1 MRIILMD
8 GDCSIC
14 QGSVQFIM
22 KRDQGKFYFASLQ
35 SEIGQHLVKQHQ
47 LEHVDSVILIDDN
60 RAYIY
65 SSAVLKITR
74 KLGFP
79 WKVFSIFSIIPAI
92 IRNPVYHIIA
102 KNRHRFKS
110 KKTECPLLTEEQR
123 RRFLSSVDDI
133 SSLQQ

>member
-22 KRDQGKFYFASLQ
+22 KRDQGEFYFASLQ

-79 WKVFSIFSIIPAI
+79 WKLCSILSIIPTF
-92 IRNPVYHIIA
+92 IRNPIYHVIA
-102 KNRHRFKS
+102 KNRHRFQS
-110 KKTECPLLTEEQR
+110 KKTECPLLTKEQR
-123 RRFLSSVDDI
+123 GRFLSSVDDI